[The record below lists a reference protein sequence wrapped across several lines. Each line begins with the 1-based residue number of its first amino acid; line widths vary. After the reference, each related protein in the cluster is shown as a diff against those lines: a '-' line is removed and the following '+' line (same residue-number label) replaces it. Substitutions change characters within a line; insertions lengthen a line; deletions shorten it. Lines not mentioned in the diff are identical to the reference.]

1 MGNLQPQFRT
11 TALGG
16 FHKQDVLDYVEAS
29 GREHARQTEELK
41 KECSEIRADRDALL
55 DRLEQAEQERDSLNR
70 RVEELESQLARQT
83 AELEERLKKAEAQSA
98 RAEQDLA
105 AERDGR
111 AEVELKAE
119 ELEKRLKKAEPLAQ
133 AYESVK
139 DRTAGI
145 ELEAHHRA
153 MEVEAAAR
161 EQVRATKAQLEQWIH
176 KTMAGYDRL
185 RTDVDATISHAAGEL
200 ERVKEQLAGV
210 SGELEQ
216 RDAEL
221 EQMLHNYQET
231 LGPKAPEP
239 LPLEE
244 E

>member
-1 MGNLQPQFRT
+1 MRT
-11 TALGG
+11 VFFYGLLTLLCLGSFLYLKKKRPGWKYRHFLLIGAATGALCLLTAATEGLDSP
-16 FHKQDVLDYVEAS
+16 KQ
-29 GREHARQTEELK
+29 EELASL
-41 KECSEIRADRDALL
+41 ERNPAGQGDR
-55 DRLEQAEQERDSLNR
+55 E
-70 RVEELESQLARQT
+70 VQLW
-83 AELEERLKKAEAQSA
+83 
-98 RAEQDLA
+98 
-105 AERDGR
+105 
-111 AEVELKAE
+111 LKAE